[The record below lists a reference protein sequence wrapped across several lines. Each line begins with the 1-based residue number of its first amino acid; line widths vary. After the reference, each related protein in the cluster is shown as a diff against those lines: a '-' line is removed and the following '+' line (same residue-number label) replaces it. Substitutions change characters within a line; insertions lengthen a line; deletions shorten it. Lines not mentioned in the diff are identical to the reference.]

1 MTKVIILGE
10 QPEKKELKP
19 IEFISVLTMDN
30 KMVEPRLNPKNYLN
44 IELICK
50 NYLSKQSFDLMFAYH
65 KVRNEGCLYLGHF
78 NDGVV

>member
-10 QPEKKELKP
+10 QPEEKGLKP
-19 IEFISVLTMDN
+19 IEFKKYLDNDLTSYIPSTSPSDF
-30 KMVEPRLNPKNYLN
+30 EN

-50 NYLSKQSFDLMFAYH
+50 NYRGENIDLLFVYNDDRR
-65 KVRNEGCLYLGHF
+65 KGLLYLGHF

>member
-19 IEFISVLTMDN
+19 IEFEKVLSFDISFKFTTAYITP
-30 KMVEPRLNPKNYLN
+30 ERWEN

-50 NYLSKQSFDLMFAYH
+50 NYQNTCDLMFAYDDNRH
-65 KVRNEGCLYLGHF
+65 EGILFLGHF

>member
-19 IEFISVLTMDN
+19 IEFVKYLDDDLISYIPSTSPSDF
-30 KMVEPRLNPKNYLN
+30 EN

-50 NYLSKQSFDLMFAYH
+50 NYRGENIDLFFVYNDDRR
-65 KVRNEGCLYLGHF
+65 KGLLYLGHF
-78 NDGVV
+78 NDGIV

>member
-19 IEFISVLTMDN
+19 IEFSFILGIDN
-30 KMVEPRLNPKNYLN
+30 NIVEPRLAPKNYSN

-50 NYLSKQSFDLMFAYH
+50 NYLSKQSVDLMFAYN